1 MTHIAYCHFHFLSKS
16 FLPFLFIWSIWS
28 PIEKSIQEKTIIP
41 IILKIKKSSKNWEI
55 CSVPKN
61 LPGESLFWT
70 LFSTVQENWV
80 WTFRKSQLVYLGKK
94 EREAISAIRIT
105 VIQDAENLGIVPIL
119 EVTSDKEST
128 TDHEL
133 ANCSNVLTSQLT
145 KEDKFASRS
154 RSTLLTNLPTLRF
167 DSSLQKRMKQLSKLP
182 VNYTLNVFQKMSNFL
197 WDWLYV
203 CWEVMYNK
211 LCYLSFLPCNFSKS
225 NFY

>member
-1 MTHIAYCHFHFLSKS
+1 MTHIVYCHFHLLSKS

-41 IILKIKKSSKNWEI
+41 IILKIKKSSKNCET

-80 WTFRKSQLVYLGKK
+80 GIFRKSQLVYLGKK

-105 VIQDAENLGIVPIL
+105 VIQDAESLGIVLIL

-133 ANCSNVLTSQLT
+133 ANCSNVFDIATYKRRQVCVTIKKYIVNKPPYIQIRLFTAKENEAIKQVACQLYFERFPKNVQFFMRLTLC
-145 KEDKFASRS
+145 
-154 RSTLLTNLPTLRF
+154 LLRC
-167 DSSLQKRMKQLSKLP
+167 
-182 VNYTLNVFQKMSNFL
+182 NV
-197 WDWLYV
+197 
-203 CWEVMYNK
+203 
-211 LCYLSFLPCNFSKS
+211 
-225 NFY
+225 

>member
-80 WTFRKSQLVYLGKK
+80 GIFRKSQLVYLGKK

-133 ANCSNVLTSQLT
+133 ANCSNVFDIATYKRRQICVTIKKYIVNKPPYIQIRLFTAKENEAIKQVACHLYFERFPKNVQFFMRLTLC
-145 KEDKFASRS
+145 
-154 RSTLLTNLPTLRF
+154 LLRC
-167 DSSLQKRMKQLSKLP
+167 
-182 VNYTLNVFQKMSNFL
+182 NV
-197 WDWLYV
+197 
-203 CWEVMYNK
+203 
-211 LCYLSFLPCNFSKS
+211 
-225 NFY
+225 